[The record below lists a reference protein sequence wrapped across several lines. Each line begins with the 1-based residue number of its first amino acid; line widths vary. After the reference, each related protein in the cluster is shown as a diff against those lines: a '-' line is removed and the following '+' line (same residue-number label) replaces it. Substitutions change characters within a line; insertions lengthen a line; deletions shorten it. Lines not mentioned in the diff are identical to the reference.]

1 MSIHNFVKNENIHML
16 WDILNDEEM
25 FKYLAPDIKRRVSQ
39 VFSSNIQAFYETNKN
54 SNITLVELNKKYSIL
69 IINHIKQTYPRNKI
83 KIHTEKQSKE
93 LITYEDLQNN
103 KKTKFDNEFTKR
115 QSEFNELLTI
125 KEPSMPEFADK
136 NTDQPIKEMDKIIKE
151 MQMKRNYEIEQINQ
165 SNSTNE
171 TTKIDNWL
179 KPQETSLKSE
189 KLTIIEHPNLINED
203 NHTSS
208 RFKHLNT
215 LENITT
221 PTKPDKKNVSWSNT
235 NTTNTFN
242 VSDDCDDN
250 IFLKFKK
257 NNLENVKREK
267 IENIDNV
274 DNITLEIQENIQ
286 STQLSNILEN
296 RLLKLESDV
305 SRVHYKLDQILE
317 FLQNR

>member
-16 WDILNDEEM
+16 WDILNDEEI
-25 FKYLAPDIKRRVSQ
+25 FKYLSPDIKRRVSQ

-83 KIHTEKQSKE
+83 KIHAEKQSKE
-93 LITYEDLQNN
+93 LITYEDLQND
-103 KKTKFDNEFTKR
+103 KKTKFDNEFIKR
-115 QSEFNELLTI
+115 QTEFNELLTI

-171 TTKIDNWL
+171 TTNIDNWL
-179 KPQETSLKSE
+179 KPHETSLKRE
-189 KLTIIEHPNLINED
+189 KLSIIEHPNVINED

-215 LENITT
+215 LENIT
-221 PTKPDKKNVSWSNT
+221 KQDKKNVSWSNT
-235 NTTNTFN
+235 NKTNTFN
-242 VSDDCDDN
+242 VSDENVSDECDDN
-250 IFLKFKK
+250 IFLKFKRH
-257 NNLENVKREK
+257 NVENVEK
-267 IENIDNV
+267 IDNV

-286 STQLSNILEN
+286 TTPLSNILEN

-317 FLQNR
+317 LLQHRKEK